1 MPPRVLPKSFNWKA
15 VRIVG
20 SLRNPDQPP
29 EDLLDS
35 VSFRQADG
43 QEALLQEFPIAELL
57 SVGETVQAE
66 EFVLQIPDGRS
77 ATVVPNATPI
87 ICSQGAVE
95 SSGRRPAGHGRR
107 GGTVRLRADFL
118 AVVRYE
124 IPAPLTSIMGS
135 PAIVLDSSTVMNSI
149 CPPAQLRFSGAFT
162 RPDQNRSIISGWSG

>member
-1 MPPRVLPKSFNWKA
+1 MPGGWGSWMPPRVLPKSFNWKA

-87 ICSQGAVE
+87 ICSQGAAWSPVVVDPQGMADVE
-95 SSGRRPAGHGRR
+95 ERSGSGPTSWPWSDTRSQRPL
-107 GGTVRLRADFL
+107 RLL
-118 AVVRYE
+118 WV
-124 IPAPLTSIMGS
+124 PPPLCWT
-135 PAIVLDSSTVMNSI
+135 
-149 CPPAQLRFSGAFT
+149 PP
-162 RPDQNRSIISGWSG
+162 P